1 MEHYLVFP
9 RRSFGAGISA
19 KITKFV
25 KRADLKYLVG
35 VSRDVA
41 RRIPK
46 GWEKGG
52 GKKPRISLY
61 TSSEFRKLRMF
72 VHSIWLDC

>member
-9 RRSFGAGISA
+9 RRSFGTGISA

-25 KRADLKYLVG
+25 KRASLKYL
-35 VSRDVA
+35 VA

-46 GWEKGG
+46 GCERGG

-72 VHSIWLDC
+72 VHPI

>member
-25 KRADLKYLVG
+25 KRASLKYLV
-35 VSRDVA
+35 A
-41 RRIPK
+41 HRIPE
-46 GWEKGG
+46 GRERRGE
-52 GKKPRISLY
+52 KKPRISLY

-72 VHSIWLDC
+72 VHPI